1 MEMINSAIAWW
12 STIDGQ
18 VVFAVIVAVVFT
30 VAFFWSKYQIRKL
43 DREIAEILDRANARR
58 SAGGG
63 GGGGQQRIDQP
74 TLPVKVNRH

>member
-12 STIDGQ
+12 SAIDGL

-30 VAFFWSKYQIRKL
+30 VAFFWAQYQIRKL
-43 DREIAEILDRANARR
+43 DREIAAILDRANARR
-58 SAGGG
+58 TGGG
-63 GGGGQQRIDQP
+63 GGSQRLSQP